1 VRMDRDEVLVDI
13 AAKSEAVIPLHEIP
27 RSFMEGDEPLR
38 VGSEVLAYV
47 IQSEDPEGRVVL
59 SLSRARAERGWRDL
73 EKLREQGG
81 TVEGEVLEHNKGGLI
96 ASVLGVRGFI
106 PLSQVAD
113 LRRGGD
119 ESVEQR
125 LEAMKGRKVLLK
137 VIEINRRRNRL
148 ILSERA
154 ALQERRAREKERLL
168 AELQPGERRMG
179 VVSSICDFGAFV
191 DLGGA
196 DGLIHLS
203 ELSWVQVSHPSQVLK
218 VGQQV
223 EVYVVGIDREN
234 RKIALSLKRLQEEPW
249 AQVSNKYQVG
259 QLVGGK
265 ITKLATFGA
274 FAEIEPGVEGLIHI
288 SELSDERISHP
299 KQVVQEGEQ
308 LRLRVIKVDPT
319 RRRLGLSL
327 RQVDYQEDLEQEE
340 REPGAPDQSSML
352 DGPGAGSSFES
363 AEPGYTEERI
373 APREMDLA
381 EQDLR
386 QEAPERPGNGEAGAF
401 PERHQAGIAEA

>member
-1 VRMDRDEVLVDI
+1 
-13 AAKSEAVIPLHEIP
+13 
-27 RSFMEGDEPLR
+27 
-38 VGSEVLAYV
+38 
-47 IQSEDPEGRVVL
+47 
-59 SLSRARAERGWRDL
+59 
-73 EKLREQGG
+73 
-81 TVEGEVLEHNKGGLI
+81 
-96 ASVLGVRGFI
+96 
-106 PLSQVAD
+106 
-113 LRRGGD
+113 
-119 ESVEQR
+119 
-125 LEAMKGRKVLLK
+125 
-137 VIEINRRRNRL
+137 
-148 ILSERA
+148 
-154 ALQERRAREKERLL
+154 
-168 AELQPGERRMG
+168 
-179 VVSSICDFGAFV
+179 
-191 DLGGA
+191 
-196 DGLIHLS
+196 
-203 ELSWVQVSHPSQVLK
+203 VLK

-363 AEPGYTEERI
+363 AEPGDTEERI

-381 EQDLR
+381 DQDLR

-401 PERHQAGIAEA
+401 PERRQAGIAEA